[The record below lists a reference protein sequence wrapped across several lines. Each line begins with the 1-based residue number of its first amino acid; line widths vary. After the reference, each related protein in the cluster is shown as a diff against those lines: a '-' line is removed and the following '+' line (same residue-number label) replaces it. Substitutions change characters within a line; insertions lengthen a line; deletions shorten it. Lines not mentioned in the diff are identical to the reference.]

1 MLGCYFHC
9 ICNIPFASLEKFT
22 LSFCSSVRPNQIV
35 MKSKVAHII
44 YFDRMKMLQS
54 SIYETCRFPDD
65 YKKKKEKLMMI
76 EDCPFVVLFDIS
88 LE

>member
-22 LSFCSSVRPNQIV
+22 LSFCSSVRPIV
-35 MKSKVAHII
+35 MKSKVTHII

-76 EDCPFVVLFDIS
+76 EDCPFVVIFDIS